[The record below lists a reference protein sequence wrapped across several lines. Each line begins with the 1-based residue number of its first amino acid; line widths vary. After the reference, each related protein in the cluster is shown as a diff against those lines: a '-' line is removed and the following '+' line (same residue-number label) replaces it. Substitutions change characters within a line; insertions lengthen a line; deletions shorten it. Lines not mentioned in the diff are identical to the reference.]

1 MAGTSPSQRGGHEC
15 SPKMTASPRGNS
27 HRRTRPFGDI
37 SCGGALRN
45 TVGKK
50 DSHNSIS
57 LDDGKSL
64 AGRHDLAN
72 TGDLGLDERSSCL
85 VDTSSCPF
93 PSDQLASKTFEQSL
107 QDFCQTLNPLGT
119 SRTATQT
126 LESRTRTS
134 SLRVYSTARM
144 D

>member
-1 MAGTSPSQRGGHEC
+1 MTPALPSECGGHEC
-15 SPKMTASPRGNS
+15 SPKMTASPRGNR

-37 SCGGALRN
+37 SCGSALRK
-45 TVGKK
+45 TMGQK

-64 AGRHDLAN
+64 AGRRDLAN
-72 TGDLGLDERSSCL
+72 TGDLGLGERSSRL
-85 VDTSSCPF
+85 VDTNSCPF

-126 LESRTRTS
+126 LESRT
-134 SLRVYSTARM
+134 
-144 D
+144 